1 MVTKSNSKSN
11 RGGKRPGAGRPPGSV
26 KIGEQE
32 RHDYR
37 SIGIELGLAALEHAL
52 KAYPVPDDDW
62 TLRDHRRHIAFLL
75 LGIPPRTI
83 AAMLFKPNTED
94 QFSADLARAIK
105 AVEADIA
112 LQDVTTKARL

>member
-1 MVTKSNSKSN
+1 MATKSNNKSK

-26 KIGEQE
+26 KISEQE

-62 TLRDHRRHIAFLL
+62 TLQDHRRHIAFLL
-75 LGIPPRTI
+75 LGVPPRTI
-83 AAMLFKPNTED
+83 AAMLFKPDTCD
-94 QFSADLARAIK
+94 QFSSDLARAIK
-105 AVEADIA
+105 AVQADIVV
-112 LQDVTTKARL
+112 QDATTKAAA